1 MLWARG
7 ARTSEIACPASFHKV
22 LSGFAE
28 SGISPGKLGMRELLF
43 FLEAL
48 LISFLM
54 TGAILRYSLRRSL
67 LDIPTDRGSH
77 EVPKPRLGG
86 VAIVLTF
93 YLTIL
98 TPPGSPVSIPFRASI

>member
-1 MLWARG
+1 
-7 ARTSEIACPASFHKV
+7 
-22 LSGFAE
+22 
-28 SGISPGKLGMRELLF
+28 MRELLF

-98 TPPGSPVSIPFRASI
+98 TARLAGFDPLPGIDSKGG